1 MNYPV
6 AMTRTDGVVMLRCRD
21 IPEFATVGD
30 DEPEALLN
38 AIDGLETALMGYMQD
53 REPIPAGSAA
63 KRGERIVR
71 LPALAVAKLGL
82 YEAMLDNNM
91 RKADLARLLGVHLPQ
106 VDRILDLRHATKID
120 QVEHA
125 LGLLGRR
132 IELTVRAA

>member
-6 AMTRTDGVVMLRCRD
+6 AMARTDGVVMLTCRD

-53 REPIPAGSAA
+53 REPIPAASAA

-71 LPALAVAKLGL
+71 LPALTVAKLGL

-91 RKADLARLLGVHLPQ
+91 RKADLARLLGVHMPQ

-132 IELTVRAA
+132 IELTVQAA

>member
-6 AMTRTDGVVMLRCRD
+6 AIKRTGGAIMLTCRD
-21 IPEFATVGD
+21 VPEFAAVGD

-53 REPIPAGSAA
+53 REPIPATSAA
-63 KRGERIVR
+63 KRGERVVR
-71 LPALAVAKLGL
+71 LPALTVAKLGL
-82 YEAMLDNNM
+82 YEAMLDSNM
-91 RKADLARLLGVHLPQ
+91 RKADLARLLGVHMPQ

-125 LGLLGRR
+125 LNLLGRR
-132 IELTVRAA
+132 IELTFLAA